1 MDKRNCLSLIALLAF
16 GLLASGSKQR
26 HHYRTARSYSGSTTS
41 ESTPAPKEMAQTG
54 TAARYVDPHGHF
66 NIIPPPGWRI
76 QEYPDEPRGKVAFFG
91 PDGVDLRILV
101 NAVEFTDVSSLV
113 EFCRGVEKKL
123 GVSTNI
129 ERVTWQGFPAVQRS
143 FETGGRKF
151 RYVDFL
157 VGQADHNLGYSAP
170 TGAFDENFAAA
181 AASMD
186 TYEPVKVKLSSRDVV
201 KHTVAKKKRLAQ
213 LMIEG
218 HNYELARE
226 FVKEGLALAP
236 KDAGLLKVQ
245 KRIATEASDGQ

>member
-1 MDKRNCLSLIALLAF
+1 
-16 GLLASGSKQR
+16 
-26 HHYRTARSYSGSTTS
+26 
-41 ESTPAPKEMAQTG
+41 
-54 TAARYVDPHGHF
+54 
-66 NIIPPPGWRI
+66 
-76 QEYPDEPRGKVAFFG
+76 
-91 PDGVDLRILV
+91 
-101 NAVEFTDVSSLV
+101 VEFTDVSSLV